1 MLNAKQMRAGRTL
14 LVTAGV
20 RPPAQADNPTP
31 EVVMSIPGSTAAVD
45 PPLAGPEALL
55 ALTQAAV
62 RRGDHHEGAR
72 LAEAALRALNDD
84 DGARRALA
92 LRLLALN
99 RWRIGDTEAA
109 ARAAD
114 DALALYQALADPQG
128 EVETL
133 SVLCMVYNDLGLHR
147 EALELAVRALR
158 LSRAVQDRRLECW
171 SLNRLGASYEC
182 LDDPR
187 LALQYVQQSLDLA
200 RELPRNDEEL
210 FAALNNLAGSEL
222 KVARQQMRQGDF
234 DAAEA
239 MLSAARTHAEEALA
253 LARRSGNTHRET
265 LALGNLAK
273 AAGHGP
279 NRLHAQ
285 SLLEQYQA
293 LARRHGYH
301 RQALAADFD
310 MADLLRHDGRHS
322 LAALR
327 LEQLLTDIDADDGA
341 LRLAIE
347 HALYDSY
354 KALGRY
360 EQALLHLERHASLER
375 AQLRQQAEAQARVLL
390 ARLEI
395 DQARIETASARIDAE
410 LQRLRTREL
419 EAEQNALRAHAEA
432 LGRAAREDALTGLH
446 NRRAIDEAMPRLI
459 DRSRDGHGPLAVAM
473 ADLDHFKQISDR
485 YGHGVGD
492 EVLTRL
498 AQLLRN
504 NTRGADL
511 LARVGGEEFIIV
523 FSGTPIELAHDVC
536 ERLRQAVAQHPWRE
550 VVPGLEVTVSVGL
563 VAGAPGDAQ
572 PVLIARADAALYE
585 AKRRGR
591 NRVHRG

>member
-1 MLNAKQMRAGRTL
+1 M
-14 LVTAGV
+14 
-20 RPPAQADNPTP
+20 
-31 EVVMSIPGSTAAVD
+31 
-45 PPLAGPEALL
+45 
-55 ALTQAAV
+55 
-62 RRGDHHEGAR
+62 
-72 LAEAALRALNDD
+72 
-84 DGARRALA
+84 
-92 LRLLALN
+92 
-99 RWRIGDTEAA
+99 
-109 ARAAD
+109 
-114 DALALYQALADPQG
+114 
-128 EVETL
+128 
-133 SVLCMVYNDLGLHR
+133 
-147 EALELAVRALR
+147 
-158 LSRAVQDRRLECW
+158 
-171 SLNRLGASYEC
+171 
-182 LDDPR
+182 
-187 LALQYVQQSLDLA
+187 
-200 RELPRNDEEL
+200 
-210 FAALNNLAGSEL
+210 
-222 KVARQQMRQGDF
+222 
-234 DAAEA
+234 
-239 MLSAARTHAEEALA
+239 
-253 LARRSGNTHRET
+253 
-265 LALGNLAK
+265 
-273 AAGHGP
+273 
-279 NRLHAQ
+279 
-285 SLLEQYQA
+285 
-293 LARRHGYH
+293 
-301 RQALAADFD
+301 
-310 MADLLRHDGRHS
+310 
-322 LAALR
+322 
-327 LEQLLTDIDADDGA
+327 
-341 LRLAIE
+341 
-347 HALYDSY
+347 
-354 KALGRY
+354 
-360 EQALLHLERHASLER
+360 
-375 AQLRQQAEAQARVLL
+375 RQQAEAQARVLL

-473 ADLDHFKQISDR
+473 ADLDHFKQINDR

>member
-1 MLNAKQMRAGRTL
+1 
-14 LVTAGV
+14 
-20 RPPAQADNPTP
+20 
-31 EVVMSIPGSTAAVD
+31 MSISGTTAAVD
-45 PPLAGPEALL
+45 PPLAGPEGLL

-99 RWRIGDTEAA
+99 RWRIGDTEPA

-114 DALALYQALADPQG
+114 DALALYQALADPHG

-133 SVLCMVYNDLGLHR
+133 NVLCMVYNDLGLHR
-147 EALELAVRALR
+147 EALEMAVRALR
-158 LSRAVQDRRLECW
+158 LARAVQDRRLECW
-171 SLNRLGASYEC
+171 ALNRVGASYEY

-187 LALQYVQQSLDLA
+187 LALQYVQQSLDAA
-200 RELPRNDEEL
+200 RALPRHDEEL
-210 FAALNNLAGSEL
+210 FGALNNLAGGEL
-222 KVARQQMRQGDF
+222 KVARQHMRQGEF
-234 DAAEA
+234 EAAES
-239 MLSAARTHAEEALA
+239 MLVQAREHAREALE

-265 LALGNLAK
+265 LALGNLSK
-273 AAGHGP
+273 VAGLGP
-279 NRLHAQ
+279 DRLQAQ
-285 SLLEQYQA
+285 ALLEQYQA
-293 LARRHGYH
+293 LARRHGYQ
-301 RQALAADFD
+301 RQALSADYD
-310 MADLLRHDGRHS
+310 MAELLRQDGRHA

-327 LEQLLTDIDADDGA
+327 LEQLLTDVDADDGA

-360 EQALLHLERHASLER
+360 EQALAHLERHAALER
-375 AQLRQQAEAQARVLL
+375 SQLRQQAEAQARVLL

-410 LQRLRTREL
+410 LQRLRAREL

-432 LGRAAREDALTGLH
+432 LGRAAREDALTGLQ
-446 NRRAIDEAMPRLI
+446 NRRAIDEALPRLI
-459 DRSRDGHGPLAVAM
+459 DRSRTGHGLLAVAM
-473 ADLDHFKQISDR
+473 ADLDHFKQINDR
-485 YGHGVGD
+485 HGHGVGD
-492 EVLTRL
+492 EVLVRL
-498 AQLLRN
+498 AQLLRG

-523 FSGTPIELAHDVC
+523 FGNTPIERAHDVC
-536 ERLRQAVAQHPWRE
+536 ERLRQAVAHFPWSDLA
-550 VVPGLEVTVSVGL
+550 PGLEVTVSVGL

-572 PVLIARADAALYE
+572 QALIGRADAALYE